1 MHQTVQMKKGKLLM
15 SEFDSTSPIE
25 TQLGSLEDSFA
36 TAAGMA
42 SSFDAE
48 MKRIQGT
55 FEETGKGIQGLD
67 ATLSRSL
74 KGAFEGVVFDGQK
87 LSDALKDVGRSLAS
101 TALNAAVKPVTNHF
115 SGMITG
121 GMDTLFKGLMPFAD
135 GGGFTQGRVTAFAN
149 GGVVSSPTTFPM
161 RGGTGLMGEA
171 GPEAIMPL
179 ARGADGKLGVRGA
192 VGGGVNVVMNI
203 STPDAEGFRRSQGQ
217 IAAQMG
223 RALARG
229 QRNR

>member
-1 MHQTVQMKKGKLLM
+1 M

-25 TQLGSLEDSFA
+25 AQMEALEDSFA
-36 TAAGMA
+36 NAAGMA

-55 FEETGKGIQGLD
+55 FEDTGNGIRGLD

-74 KGAFEGVVFDGQK
+74 RGAFEGVVFDGQK
-87 LSDALKDVGRSLAS
+87 LSEALKDVGSALAS
-101 TALNAAVKPVTNHF
+101 TALNAAIKPVTNHF

-121 GMDTLFKGLMPFAD
+121 GMDTLFKGLLPFAD
-135 GGGFTQGRVTAFAN
+135 GAGFTQGRVTAFAN
-149 GGVVSSPTTFPM
+149 GGVVTGPTTFPM

-179 ARGADGKLGVRGA
+179 ARGNDGKLGVRMQ
-192 VGGGVNVVMNI
+192 GGGATTVVMNI
-203 STPDAEGFRRSQGQ
+203 TTPDVEGFRRSQSQ

-223 RALARG
+223 RALGRG
-229 QRNR
+229 QRIR

>member
-1 MHQTVQMKKGKLLM
+1 M

-25 TQLGSLEDSFA
+25 AQMEALEDSFA
-36 TAAGMA
+36 NAAGMA

-55 FEETGKGIQGLD
+55 FEDTGNGIKGLD

-74 KGAFEGVVFDGQK
+74 RGAFEGVVFDGQK
-87 LSDALKDVGRSLAS
+87 LSEALKDVGSALAS
-101 TALNAAVKPVTNHF
+101 TALNAAIKPVTNHF

-121 GMDTLFKGLMPFAD
+121 GMDALFKGLMPFAD
-135 GGGFTQGRVTAFAN
+135 GAGFTQGRVTAFAN
-149 GGVVSSPTTFPM
+149 GGVVTGPTTFPM

-179 ARGADGKLGVRGA
+179 TRGADGRLGVQA
-192 VGGGVNVVMNI
+192 QGGGGSQVVVNI
-203 STPDAEGFRRSQGQ
+203 STPDVEGFRRSQTQ
-217 IAAQMG
+217 IAAQMS
-223 RALARG
+223 RALGRS
-229 QRNR
+229 QRTR

>member
-1 MHQTVQMKKGKLLM
+1 M

-25 TQLGSLEDSFA
+25 AQMEALEDSFA
-36 TAAGMA
+36 NAAGMA

-55 FEETGKGIQGLD
+55 FEDTGNGIRGLD

-74 KGAFEGVVFDGQK
+74 RGAFEGVVFDGQK
-87 LSDALKDVGRSLAS
+87 LSEALKDVGSALAS
-101 TALNAAVKPVTNHF
+101 TALNAAIKPVTNHF

-121 GMDTLFKGLMPFAD
+121 GMDTLFKGLLPFAD
-135 GGGFTQGRVTAFAN
+135 GAGFTQGRVTAFAN
-149 GGVVSSPTTFPM
+149 GGVVTGPTTFPM

-179 ARGADGKLGVRGA
+179 TRGADGRLGVQA
-192 VGGGVNVVMNI
+192 QGGGGGSQIVVNI
-203 STPDAEGFRRSQGQ
+203 STPDVEGFRRSQTQ
-217 IAAQMG
+217 IAAQMS
-223 RALARG
+223 RALGRS
-229 QRNR
+229 QRSR